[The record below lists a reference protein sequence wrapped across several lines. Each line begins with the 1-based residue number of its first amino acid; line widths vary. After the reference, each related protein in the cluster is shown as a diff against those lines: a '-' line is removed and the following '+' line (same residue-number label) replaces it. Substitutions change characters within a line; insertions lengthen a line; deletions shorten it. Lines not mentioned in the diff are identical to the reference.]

1 MWLELLVVLAAVV
14 VVDRQVGLVI
24 HLARL
29 LLKGIMAGL
38 VRAVLLKRGVVVVA
52 LVG

>member
-24 HLARL
+24 HLAHHPLRV
-29 LLKGIMAGL
+29 IMAGL
-38 VRAVLLKRGVVVVA
+38 VRALLLKRGVVVVA